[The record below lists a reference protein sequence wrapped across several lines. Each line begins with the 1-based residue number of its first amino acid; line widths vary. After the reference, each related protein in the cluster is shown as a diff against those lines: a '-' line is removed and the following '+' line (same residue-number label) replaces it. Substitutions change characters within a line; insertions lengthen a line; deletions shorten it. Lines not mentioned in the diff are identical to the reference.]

1 MTPTP
6 ATGSPTAQ
14 AAGDTAA
21 ATPTQPT
28 AVPAQARTSI
38 EPPRT
43 TDPAAT
49 TATTEPDRT
58 DLTEP
63 DRTETDRNTPDQAE
77 PDQASQPGTDRAARR
92 TRRRATLRRR
102 TPPAL
107 SALLGGALLYLATP
121 PVGAWPL
128 APIAVTVLTLTVRG
142 RRLRASYALG
152 LLFGLAFCLPLL
164 RFVSFVGADAWI
176 ALAVAEAAILALVA
190 PATTL
195 VWRLPAPWLW
205 TAAVWVA
212 QEALRGRAPFG
223 GFPWGRL
230 AFTQS
235 DSPLTGLAA
244 LGGAPLLTAVV
255 AATGALLALA
265 VTHAHTLARTTT
277 PTRTTTTTGRRRTAP
292 RRLAPPLLG
301 ATALTLAGL
310 LVPLPTAAE
319 HGTLTVAAIQ
329 GNVPADGGIH
339 ALGRAFQVTANHVAG
354 TRRLAADVAAGR
366 RPAPDLVLWPE
377 NSSDLDPLRAPT
389 VAAALRGAAWTAGA
403 PILVGAVLDGPGAG
417 HVRNAGMIWTA
428 DGFTGQMYV
437 KQHPVP
443 FAEYL
448 PGRALLTRLI
458 GRFADDM
465 PSDFLPGHSPGALHA
480 AGTTIGDVICFEVAY
495 DDLVRDT
502 VDHGAEILVVQT
514 NNASFGRKGESQQQ
528 LAMSRLRA
536 VEHARATV
544 QVSTSGESALIAPDG
559 TLLAKTGLYE
569 PGILTAALPRRTSR
583 TLADRAGIVPEAV
596 LLALG
601 VGAMMAGVIRRRRT
615 RPTGDPDHT
624 GTTGTTGTTP
634 QAPRPHETTP
644 TVTPAGPA

>member
-1 MTPTP
+1 MVSAARVTETGRVTPTP

-14 AAGDTAA
+14 ATGDTAA
-21 ATPTQPT
+21 APTQPA
-28 AVPAQARTSI
+28 AVPPQPRTGI
-38 EPPRT
+38 EPPRASDPSPPT
-43 TDPAAT
+43 PAAPT
-49 TATTEPDRT
+49 PAAATA
-58 DLTEP
+58 TEP
-63 DRTETDRNTPDQAE
+63 DRTEPNQAG
-77 PDQASQPGTDRAARR
+77 QAGKERPARR

-102 TPPAL
+102 TPSAL
-107 SALLGGALLYLATP
+107 AALLGGALLYLATP

-205 TAAVWVA
+205 TGAVWVA

-265 VTHAHTLARTTT
+265 ITHAHTLARA
-277 PTRTTTTTGRRRTAP
+277 TTGHRRTAP
-292 RRLAPPLLG
+292 RRLAAPLLG

-310 LVPLPTAAE
+310 LVPLPTTAE

-377 NSSDLDPLRAPT
+377 NSSDLDPQRDPT
-389 VAAALRGAAWTAGA
+389 VAAALRGAARTAGA
-403 PILVGAVLDGPGAG
+403 PVLVGAVLDGPGPR

-458 GRFADDM
+458 GRFANEM

-502 VDHGAEILVVQT
+502 VDHGAQILVIQT
-514 NNASFGRKGESQQQ
+514 NNASFGRNGESQQQ

-536 VEHARATV
+536 VEHGRATV

-569 PGILTAALPRRTSR
+569 PGVLTAALPRRTSR

-596 LLALG
+596 LLTLG
-601 VGAMMAGVIRRRRT
+601 LGAMMAGVIRRRT
-615 RPTGDPDHT
+615 RPTGDPDH
-624 GTTGTTGTTP
+624 TGTTP

>member
-1 MTPTP
+1 MVNAARVTETGRVTPTP
-6 ATGSPTAQ
+6 TTASPTAQ

-21 ATPTQPT
+21 APTPPIAVPTQPPT
-28 AVPAQARTSI
+28 SHQPPA
-38 EPPRT
+38 EH
-43 TDPAAT
+43 
-49 TATTEPDRT
+49 
-58 DLTEP
+58 
-63 DRTETDRNTPDQAE
+63 PDQAATPAE
-77 PDQASQPGTDRAARR
+77 PAAPAEPDRAARR
-92 TRRRATLRRR
+92 VRRRATLRRR
-102 TPPAL
+102 TPPVL
-107 SALLGGALLYLATP
+107 GALLGGALLYLATP

-128 APIAVTVLTLTVRG
+128 APLAVTVLTLTVRG
-142 RRLRASYALG
+142 RRLRSSYALG
-152 LLFGLAFCLPLL
+152 ALFGLTFCLPLL

-205 TAAVWVA
+205 TGAVWVA

-235 DSPLTGLAA
+235 ASPLTGLAA

-255 AATGALLALA
+255 AATGALLA
-265 VTHAHTLARTTT
+265 HALLHTTT
-277 PTRTTTTTGRRRTAP
+277 PTRTPTGHWHAAP

-310 LVPLPTAAE
+310 LVPLPTTAE
-319 HGTLTVAAIQ
+319 HGTLTIAAIQ

-339 ALGRAFQVTANHVAG
+339 ALGRAFQVTANHLTQ
-354 TRRLAADVAAGR
+354 TRRLAADGH

-377 NSSDLDPLRAPT
+377 NSSDLDPLRDPT
-389 VAAALRGAAWTAGA
+389 VASALRDAARTAGA
-403 PILVGAVLDGPGAG
+403 PLLVGAVLDGPGPH

-465 PSDFLPGHSPGALHA
+465 PSDFLPGHSPGALHT

-502 VDHGAEILVVQT
+502 VNHGAEILVIQT
-514 NNASFGRKGESQQQ
+514 NNASFGRNGESQQQ

-536 VEHARATV
+536 VEHGRATV
-544 QVSTSGESALIAPDG
+544 QISTSGESALIAPDG
-559 TLLAKTGLYE
+559 HLLVKTGLYE
-569 PGILTAALPRRTSR
+569 PGILTAALPRRTSQ
-583 TLADRAGIVPEAV
+583 TLADRAGILPEAV

-601 VGAMMAGVIRRRRT
+601 VGAMIAAVIRRRT
-615 RPTGDPDHT
+615 RL
-624 GTTGTTGTTP
+624 TTGENHTDITP

>member
-6 ATGSPTAQ
+6 ATPSPTAQ

-21 ATPTQPT
+21 TPTPPAT
-28 AVPAQARTSI
+28 VPAQPRTGV
-38 EPPRT
+38 EPPRGS
-43 TDPAAT
+43 DPPPLAPAAT
-49 TATTEPDRT
+49 STEPG
-58 DLTEP
+58 
-63 DRTETDRNTPDQAE
+63 
-77 PDQASQPGTDRAARR
+77 QPGGEQPAQDRATGDRAARR

-107 SALLGGALLYLATP
+107 AALLGGALLYLATP

-128 APIAVTVLTLTVRG
+128 APVAVTVLTLTVRG

-195 VWRLPAPWLW
+195 AWRLPAPWLW
-205 TAAVWVA
+205 TGAVWVA

-235 DSPLTGLAA
+235 ASPLTGLAA

-255 AATGALLALA
+255 ATTGALLALA
-265 VTHAHTLARTTT
+265 CLHAHTL
-277 PTRTTTTTGRRRTAP
+277 TRTTTTRRRSAP

-310 LVPLPTAAE
+310 LVPLPTTAE
-319 HGTLTVAAIQ
+319 HGTLTIAAIQ

-354 TRRLAADVAAGR
+354 TRQLAADVAAGR

-377 NSSDLDPLRAPT
+377 NSSDLDPQRDPT
-389 VAAALRGAAWTAGA
+389 VAAALRGAARTARA
-403 PILVGAVLDGPGAG
+403 PLLVGAVLDGPGAG

-465 PSDFLPGHSPGALHA
+465 PSDFLAGHNPGALHV

-502 VDHGAEILVVQT
+502 VDHGAQILVIQT

-536 VEHARATV
+536 VEHGRATV

-583 TLADRAGIVPEAV
+583 TLADRAGILPEAV
-596 LLALG
+596 LLTLG
-601 VGAMMAGVIRRRRT
+601 LGAMMAGVIRRRT
-615 RPTGDPDHT
+615 RPTGDPDH
-624 GTTGTTGTTP
+624 TGTTP